1 MNENLTDFIIYLKQQ
16 SMRKYLL
23 LSLLLFAAATVFAQ
37 SDTRVTGKLIDTITR
52 EPLVGATVLVK
63 GTTISSSASLD
74 GTFKLR
80 VPEGQQVLVI
90 TYVGYVSKQITFNSG
105 EAKDLG
111 TIELNPNSSSL
122 NDVTII
128 GDVAIDRKTPVA
140 VTTINQQFIDE
151 HLGNGEIPD
160 LLMGVPG
167 VMTSQG
173 TGGYGDGRVSIRGFS
188 STSGNGNVAYT
199 INGIPVNDPETG
211 TLYWSD
217 FAGITD
223 ATRSIQVQRGLGAS
237 KIIVPSF
244 GGTVNVTTR
253 TTDQQAGGYAYEG
266 IGSDG
271 WNKTAILV
279 ATGLDKNGW
288 AATFSG
294 SRVMG
299 AYPYDGSSFLGYNYF
314 FDLTKVISPSQTLSL
329 NLIGGTQTHGQ
340 RFEQTLAEYQAAPQ
354 GTAWN
359 EYYGSKDGKTYNP
372 MQNFFSEP
380 ILSLNHEWQINAKSS
395 LSTVLYAI
403 YGDGGGGRLGGDNT
417 AYTDLPRSGGVGSYT
432 PVDYNALEAANGAN
446 PGGSALSYIYAEH
459 DRTHWYGL
467 RSTYRTTLG
476 KYIDLSAGVDLRY
489 YYGEHYEQVTDLLG
503 AQFVQYA
510 LSSSFNV
517 GEGKEGGD
525 VNNPSGIVGING
537 KIDYN
542 NTDYVESGGA
552 FAQAEYSKDNFSV
565 FATLAGSD
573 DADMRKDFF
582 DYKDGDPAQSSKWV
596 NFSTYQAKIGANYNI
611 NSEMNVFANIGY
623 LTKPPYFANVFEQ
636 YTNQINSKAVTEK
649 MFAYELGYQYKI
661 NDFTAKVD
669 LYRMSYRDRAYTQ
682 SYTDEADDQLVSV
695 NVTGLDEMHE
705 GAELELNY
713 RLTQGVLFGG
723 MASIG
728 NYYYTQNA
736 GPATA
741 YDETGKVLNTTE
753 AFVKGQKIGDVP
765 QNLFQAFTDINIVP
779 QFKIGASV
787 NYYSNYTAD
796 VPFTDYTSEGL
807 KPYKVPNYAIWQ
819 MNAVYKFKM
828 AGFDAELVG
837 TVYNLLNS
845 KVITDA
851 EDESANAV
859 GDPTKLPSVE
869 VNFLNARTFTTALK
883 VRF

>member
-1 MNENLTDFIIYLKQQ
+1 VCL
-16 SMRKYLL
+16 
-23 LSLLLFAAATVFAQ
+23 AFAQ
-37 SDTRVTGKLIDTITR
+37 VSAQT
-52 EPLVGATVLVK
+52 LVK
-63 GTTISSSASLD
+63 GKVIDAITQEPLTGATIVVKGTNNATTASLD
-74 GTFKLR
+74 GTFKLKANAGSET
-80 VPEGQQVLVI
+80 VVV
-90 TYVGYVSKQITFNSG
+90 TFVGYIPQEFAISAG
-105 EAKDLG
+105 EKDLG
-111 TIELNPNSSSL
+111 TVLLAPNASSMKE
-122 NDVTII
+122 VTIT

-253 TTDQQAGGYAYEG
+253 TTDQQAGGYVYEG

-271 WNKTAILV
+271 WNKTSVLV
-279 ATGLDKNGW
+279 STGLDKNGW

-294 SRVMG
+294 SRIQG
-299 AYPYDGSSFLGYNYF
+299 SYPFDGSNFLGYNYF
-314 FDLTKVISPSQTLSL
+314 FNLSKVISPSQTLSL

-340 RFEQTLAEYQAAPQ
+340 RYEQLLSDYQAAPQ
-354 GTAWN
+354 GTHLN
-359 EYYGSKDGKTYNP
+359 EYYGYKDGQTYNP
-372 MQNFFSEP
+372 HNNFFSEP
-380 ILSLNHEWQINAKSS
+380 ILSLNHEWTINSKSS

-403 YGDGGGGRLGGDNT
+403 YGDGGGNLLGSSGGASSSQAT
-417 AYTDLPRSGGVGSYT
+417 LPRSGDIYT
-432 PVDYNALEAANGAN
+432 AVNYNALEAANAAN
-446 PGGSALSYIYAEH
+446 PGGAALYYGFAEH
-459 DRTHWYGL
+459 DKTHWYGL

-489 YYGEHYEQVTDLLG
+489 YYGDHYEQVTDLMG
-503 AQFVQYA
+503 AKYVQYT
-510 LSSSFNV
+510 LSSSFDV
-517 GEGKEGGD
+517 GQGKEGGD
-525 VNNPSGIVGING
+525 VNNPLGVEGING
-537 KIDYN
+537 KINYN
-542 NTDYVESGGA
+542 NIDYVESGGA

-565 FATLAGSD
+565 FATLSGSEN
-573 DADMRKDFF
+573 ADKRNDPF
-582 DYKDGDPAQSSKWV
+582 DYKDGDPAQDSRWV
-596 NFSTYQAKIGANYNI
+596 NFTTYQAKIGANYNI
-611 NSEMNVFANIGY
+611 NSQSNVFANVGY

-636 YTNQINSKAVTEK
+636 FTNQINSKAVAEK
-649 MFAYELGYQYKI
+649 MFAYELGYQFKVT
-661 NDFTAKVD
+661 DFVAKLD

-682 SYTDEADDQLVSV
+682 SFNDAATDNLVYV
-695 NVTGLDEMHE
+695 NITGLDEMHQ
-705 GAELELNY
+705 GIELELNY
-713 RLTQGVLFGG
+713 RPVQPVLIGG

-728 NYYYTQNA
+728 DYYYTQNA

-741 YDETGKVLNTTE
+741 YDGSTGKALGNPVE
-753 AFVKGQKIGDVP
+753 AFVKGQKIGDIP
-765 QNLFQAFTDINIVP
+765 QNLFQAFTEINIVP
-779 QFKIGASV
+779 AFKVGATV
-787 NYYSNYTAD
+787 NYYSNYTAN
-796 VPFTDYTSEGL
+796 VPYTDYTKAGL
-807 KPYKVPNYAIWQ
+807 QPYKVPDYAIWQ

-828 AGFDAELVG
+828 AGFDAELIG
-837 TVYNLLNS
+837 TVNNLLNS

-851 EDESANAV
+851 YDPSANA
-859 GDPTKLPSVE
+859 TYSTLE